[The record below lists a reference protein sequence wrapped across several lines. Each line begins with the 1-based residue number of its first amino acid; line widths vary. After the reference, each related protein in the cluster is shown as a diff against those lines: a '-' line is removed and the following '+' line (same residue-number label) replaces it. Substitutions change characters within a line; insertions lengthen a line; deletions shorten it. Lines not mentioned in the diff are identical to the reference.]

1 MGKVEGDD
9 GKAHTG
15 REFRKYRLTK
25 QLRNVSE
32 KRSHPILRRL
42 ALRENNEE
50 KRLNTSRL

>member
-1 MGKVEGDD
+1 MEKVEGDD

-50 KRLNTSRL
+50 KRLNTS